1 MKPPPS
7 TRPQLPKVS
16 EQMKA
21 WSSALES
28 EVADWPQ
35 ASTRSFFGFTAVYRK
50 DKIFAALPRTR
61 AWGTANSLAF
71 KLPTA
76 NAAVQSRLEKDPRV
90 GYTLMGKTRWFTF
103 ELSSDADLH
112 AALDWIGEAYT
123 AAAAKKSDKNVA
135 KKRLEKKS
143 R

>member
-1 MKPPPS
+1 MKPAKARPKLPP
-7 TRPQLPKVS
+7 VS

-21 WSSALES
+21 WSSALEA
-28 EVADWPQ
+28 EVADWPHS
-35 ASTRSFFGFTAVYRK
+35 STRSFFGFTAVYRK

-61 AWGTANSLAF
+61 GWGTANSLAF

-76 NAAVQSRLEKDPRV
+76 GTALQSRLEKDARV
-90 GYTLMGKTRWFTF
+90 GYTLMGKTRWYTF

-112 AALDWIGEAYT
+112 AALDWLGEAYT
-123 AAAAKKSDKNVA
+123 TAGNSTS
-135 KKRLEKKS
+135 RKKS

>member
-1 MKPPPS
+1 MKPAKARPKLPP
-7 TRPQLPKVS
+7 VS

-21 WSSALES
+21 WSSALEA
-28 EVADWPQ
+28 EVADWQ
-35 ASTRSFFGFTAVYRK
+35 HASTRSFFGFTAVYRK

-61 AWGTANSLAF
+61 GWGTANSLAF

-76 NAAVQSRLEKDPRV
+76 STALQSRLEKDARV

-103 ELSSDADLH
+103 EISSDADLH
-112 AALDWIGEAYT
+112 AALDWLGEAYT
-123 AAAAKKSDKNVA
+123 TAGKSTS
-135 KKRLEKKS
+135 RKKS

>member
-1 MKPPPS
+1 MKRPTSSPP
-7 TRPQLPKVS
+7 LPKAS

-21 WSSALES
+21 WSSALEA
-28 EVADWPQ
+28 EVADWPSS
-35 ASTRSFFGFTAVYRK
+35 STRSFFGFTAVYRK

-76 NAAVQSRLEKDPRV
+76 NTAVQSRLEKDPRV

-123 AAAAKKSDKNVA
+123 AAGKKAEKKKSH
-135 KKRLEKKS
+135 
-143 R
+143 

>member
-1 MKPPPS
+1 MKPQSPS
-7 TRPQLPKVS
+7 RPQLPKVS

-28 EVADWPQ
+28 EVADWPH
-35 ASTRSFFGFTAVYRK
+35 STTRSFFGFTAVYRR

-71 KLPTA
+71 KLPTE
-76 NAAVQSRLEKDPRV
+76 NIVVQSRLEKDPRV
-90 GYTLMGKTRWFTF
+90 GNTLMGKTRWFTF

-123 AAAAKKSDKNVA
+123 AAGKTDKKLAKKV
-135 KKRLEKKS
+135 KRKP

>member
-1 MKPPPS
+1 MKQSPS
-7 TRPQLPKVS
+7 EPQLPKAS

-21 WSSALES
+21 WSAALEA
-28 EVADWPQ
+28 EVADWPHVS
-35 ASTRSFFGFTAVYRK
+35 ARSFFGFTAVYRK

-61 AWGTANSLAF
+61 AWGTANSLGF

-76 NAAVQSRLEKDPRV
+76 NAEVQSRLEKDQRV

-112 AALDWIGEAYT
+112 AALDWIGEAHT
-123 AAAAKKSDKNVA
+123 AAGKKT
-135 KKRLEKKS
+135 EKKAGKLAKNK
-143 R
+143 

>member
-7 TRPQLPKVS
+7 SRPTLPKAS

-21 WSSALES
+21 WSLALDAEL
-28 EVADWPQ
+28 ADWPHV
-35 ASTRSFFGFTAVYRK
+35 STRSFFGFTAVYRK

-76 NAAVQSRLEKDPRV
+76 NAGIQSRLEKDPRV

-103 ELSSDADLH
+103 ELSSDSDLH
-112 AALDWIGEAYT
+112 GAPSTGSERPTPRRVRKWI
-123 AAAAKKSDKNVA
+123 
-135 KKRLEKKS
+135 KRIKTWQ
-143 R
+143 RRR

>member
-1 MKPPPS
+1 MTKPS
-7 TRPQLPKVS
+7 SRPQLPKVS

-21 WSSALES
+21 WSSALEA
-28 EVADWPQ
+28 EVADWPH

-71 KLPTA
+71 KLPTD
-76 NAAVQSRLEKDPRV
+76 NAAVQSRIEEDPRV

-112 AALDWIGEAYT
+112 AALDWIGAAY
-123 AAAAKKSDKNVA
+123 AAAGKKTDERVA
-135 KKRLEKKS
+135 KRNAEKKS

>member
-1 MKPPPS
+1 MKRRSSSPP
-7 TRPQLPKVS
+7 LPKAS

-21 WSSALES
+21 WSSALEA
-28 EVADWPQ
+28 EVADWPH

-76 NAAVQSRLEKDPRV
+76 NAGLQSRLEKDSRV

-112 AALDWIGEAYT
+112 AALDWIGEAY
-123 AAAAKKSDKNVA
+123 AAASK
-135 KKRLEKKS
+135 KKS
-143 R
+143 RKI

>member
-1 MKPPPS
+1 VKKES
-7 TRPQLPKVS
+7 IKQRSSRPQLPKVS

-21 WSSALES
+21 WSSALEA
-28 EVADWPQ
+28 EVTDWPHT
-35 ASTRSFFGFTAVYRK
+35 ATRSFFGFTAVYRK

-76 NAAVQSRLEKDPRV
+76 NTGVQSRLEKDPRV

-123 AAAAKKSDKNVA
+123 VAGKSTSK
-135 KKRLEKKS
+135 KKS

>member
-7 TRPQLPKVS
+7 ARPQLPKAS

-21 WSSALES
+21 WSSALEA
-28 EVADWPQ
+28 EVADWPH

-61 AWGTANSLAF
+61 AWGTANSLGF

-76 NAAVQSRLEKDPRV
+76 NAGLQSRLEKDPRV

-103 ELSSDADLH
+103 ELSSDADLN
-112 AALDWIGEAYT
+112 AALDWIGEAYE
-123 AAAAKKSDKNVA
+123 AASK
-135 KKRLEKKS
+135 KKS
-143 R
+143 RKI

>member
-1 MKPPPS
+1 MKRRTSSPP
-7 TRPQLPKVS
+7 LPKAS

-21 WSSALES
+21 WSSALEA
-28 EVADWPQ
+28 EVADWPSS
-35 ASTRSFFGFTAVYRK
+35 STRSFFGFTAVYRK

-76 NAAVQSRLEKDPRV
+76 NTAVQSRLEKDPRV
-90 GYTLMGKTRWFTF
+90 GYTLMDKTRWFTF

-123 AAAAKKSDKNVA
+123 AAGKKAEKKKSH
-135 KKRLEKKS
+135 
-143 R
+143 

>member
-1 MKPPPS
+1 MKRRSPS
-7 TRPQLPKVS
+7 PVLPKVS

-21 WSSALES
+21 WSSALEA
-28 EVADWPQ
+28 EVADWPHS
-35 ASTRSFFGFTAVYRK
+35 STRSFFGFTAVYRK

-71 KLPTA
+71 KLPNA
-76 NAAVQSRLEKDPRV
+76 NATLQSRLEKDPRV

-123 AAAAKKSDKNVA
+123 ASTRKTDKKVTKKKVEKN
-135 KKRLEKKS
+135 S
-143 R
+143 Q

>member
-1 MKPPPS
+1 MKQRSSPN
-7 TRPQLPKVS
+7 LPKAS

-35 ASTRSFFGFTAVYRK
+35 TSTRSFFGFTAVYRK

-76 NAAVQSRLEKDPRV
+76 NAAVQSRLENDPRV

-123 AAAAKKSDKNVA
+123 AAGKRKSQQA
-135 KKRLEKKS
+135 
-143 R
+143 

>member
-1 MKPPPS
+1 MKQRS
-7 TRPQLPKVS
+7 SSRPTLPKAS
-16 EQMKA
+16 EQMRA
-21 WSSALES
+21 WSSALEA

-76 NAAVQSRLEKDPRV
+76 STALQSRLEKDPRV

-112 AALDWIGEAYT
+112 AALDWLGESYT
-123 AAAAKKSDKNVA
+123 AAGKKN
-135 KKRLEKKS
+135 S
-143 R
+143 RKL

>member
-1 MKPPPS
+1 MKQRS
-7 TRPQLPKVS
+7 SQAQLPKVS

-28 EVADWPQ
+28 EVADWPH

-61 AWGTANSLAF
+61 AWGSANSLAF

-76 NAAVQSRLEKDPRV
+76 NAGIQSRLENDPRV
-90 GYTLMGKTRWFTF
+90 GYTLMAKTRWFTF

-123 AAAAKKSDKNVA
+123 AAGKKTDKKVA
-135 KKRLEKKS
+135 KKNAEKKS